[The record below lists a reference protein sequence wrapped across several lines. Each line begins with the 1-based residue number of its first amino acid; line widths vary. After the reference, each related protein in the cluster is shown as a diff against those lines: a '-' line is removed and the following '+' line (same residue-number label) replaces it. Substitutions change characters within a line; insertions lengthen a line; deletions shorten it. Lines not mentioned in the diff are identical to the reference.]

1 MDKKQQI
8 SNLLGIA
15 KRAGK
20 INSGEELVIKS
31 IQSSKA
37 TLVFLAND
45 AAANLSKRITDK
57 SNYYEIAVSTLFTE
71 IELSHAIGQNRK
83 VIALVDDGFAKK
95 MESLMNN

>member
-20 INSGEELVIKS
+20 IISGEELVIKS

-45 AAANLSKRITDK
+45 AAANLI
-57 SNYYEIAVSTLFTE
+57 Y
-71 IELSHAIGQNRK
+71 Q
-83 VIALVDDGFAKK
+83 
-95 MESLMNN
+95 

>member
-20 INSGEELVIKS
+20 IISGEELVIKS
-31 IQSSKA
+31 IQSNKA
-37 TLVFLAND
+37 RLILLAND

-57 SNYYEIAVSTLFTE
+57 SNYYHE
-71 IELSHAIGQNRK
+71 Q
-83 VIALVDDGFAKK
+83 
-95 MESLMNN
+95 LMI

>member
-20 INSGEELVIKS
+20 IISGEELVIKS
-31 IQSSKA
+31 IQSNKA
-37 TLVFLAND
+37 RLILLAND

-71 IELSHAIGQNRK
+71 IELSHAIAKIARLLHLWTMDLQRK
-83 VIALVDDGFAKK
+83 WRA
-95 MESLMNN
+95 S

>member
-20 INSGEELVIKS
+20 IISGEELVIKS

-45 AAANLSKRITDK
+45 AAELLINQIIMRLLSQ
-57 SNYYEIAVSTLFTE
+57 
-71 IELSHAIGQNRK
+71 H
-83 VIALVDDGFAKK
+83 
-95 MESLMNN
+95 SLQK

>member
-20 INSGEELVIKS
+20 IISGEELVIKS

-45 AAANLSKRITDK
+45 AGSNVTKKTTDK
-57 SNYYEIAVSTLFTE
+57 CNYYNIEVSTVFNAL
-71 IELSHAIGQNRK
+71 ELSMAIGKPRK
-83 VIALVDDGFAKK
+83 TVAVVDAGFSKK
-95 MESLMNN
+95 MRSLME

>member
-20 INSGEELVIKS
+20 IISGEELVIKS

-71 IELSHAIGQNRK
+71 LSHAIGQNRK
-83 VIALVDDGFAKK
+83 VIALVDNGFAKK

>member
-20 INSGEELVIKS
+20 IISGEELVI
-31 IQSSKA
+31 
-37 TLVFLAND
+37 
-45 AAANLSKRITDK
+45 K

>member
-20 INSGEELVIKS
+20 IISGEELVIKS
-31 IQSSKA
+31 IQSNKA
-37 TLVFLAND
+37 RLILLAND
-45 AAANLSKRITDK
+45 AAANLSKRITV
-57 SNYYEIAVSTLFTE
+57 ATALFTE